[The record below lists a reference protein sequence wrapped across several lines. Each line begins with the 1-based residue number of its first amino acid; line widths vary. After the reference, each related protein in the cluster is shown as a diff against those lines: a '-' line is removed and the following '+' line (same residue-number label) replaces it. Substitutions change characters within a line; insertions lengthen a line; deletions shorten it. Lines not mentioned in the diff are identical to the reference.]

1 MISRARLCLRGGMD
15 GKSEPHE
22 PIRRPKL
29 GEEVRD
35 RLLAILD
42 SGDLSPGDRFP
53 SERELMA
60 RFDVGR
66 PAVREAMQSLQ
77 GMGLID
83 VRHGE
88 RPRVSKPTLAGSL
101 ALVERSMRQA
111 LSLSEPELED
121 LKKVRLM
128 AEGYMAR
135 LAARHRTD
143 DHVADLRD
151 ILSRQEHAAG
161 TEVETFTRLDGE
173 FHNAIARSAGNPVMV
188 YFIDAIFKWLKE
200 FHIQSVH
207 QPGLEALTIAEHQ
220 DILAA
225 IEAQNGSAA
234 HRAMNNHLSRANA
247 LYQSAHRQA
256 ADS

>member
-1 MISRARLCLRGGMD
+1 MD
-15 GKSEPHE
+15 GKSELRE

-42 SGDLSPGDRFP
+42 AGDLSPGDRFP
-53 SERELMA
+53 SERELMN

-77 GMGLID
+77 GMGLIE

-88 RPRVSKPTLAGSL
+88 RPRVAKPTLAGSL

-121 LKKVRLM
+121 LKKIRLT
-128 AEGYMAR
+128 AEGYIAR
-135 LAARHRTD
+135 LAARHRSRD
-143 DHVADLRD
+143 NVAELSD
-151 ILSRQEHAAG
+151 ILSRQEKAAG
-161 TEVETFTRLDGE
+161 TDAETFTRLDGE
-173 FHNAIARSAGNPVMV
+173 FHSAVARSAGNPVSV
-188 YFIDAIFKWLKE
+188 YFIDAIFNWLKE

-207 QPGLEALTIAEHQ
+207 QPGLEALTIAEHRE
-220 DILAA
+220 ILTA
-225 IEAQNGSAA
+225 IKAQKGSAA
-234 HRAMNNHLSRANA
+234 HRAMKNHLSRANA

-256 ADS
+256 VDGEKAGRTKSG